1 MVHLRMMNESKS
13 KSQKK
18 REAAELQDLG
28 AELVALSLD
37 KLDKLSLP
45 VRLRQAIVEAKAL
58 KSYGAIRRQAMWIGK
73 MMRAEGGEEIVAA
86 YAELQ
91 ADDGAQTATFHEVE
105 QWRTRLI
112 HEGKQA
118 LTAFVEGYPLVDV
131 QHLRQLIKKAAD
143 EHHRAQNTGAGR
155 ALFRYLRSFFS

>member
-1 MVHLRMMNESKS
+1 
-13 KSQKK
+13 
-18 REAAELQDLG
+18 
-28 AELVALSLD
+28 
-37 KLDKLSLP
+37 
-45 VRLRQAIVEAKAL
+45 
-58 KSYGAIRRQAMWIGK
+58 
-73 MMRAEGGEEIVAA
+73 MRAEGGEEIVAA